1 MPDVTV
7 SFTDAQW
14 TRIVA
19 ATSNIK
25 RINEDG
31 DVDAA
36 YLTAKW
42 EKQVERWVIDY
53 EKSQGTTSSWG

>member
-14 TRIVA
+14 TRVVA
-19 ATSNIK
+19 ASKSIK
-25 RINEDG
+25 RIDESG

-36 YLTAKW
+36 YLAAKW
-42 EKQVERWVIDY
+42 KSEVTRLVQAYERQQASIDDF
-53 EKSQGTTSSWG
+53 